1 MDSSLNDLFSGR
13 PEVAR
18 LRAND
23 YIRKIVRPYGF
34 HPQLVVEDAT
44 ETLTLSLYGPVPR
57 LGTGWNWNNA
67 TLSAAS
73 ARWHEVNIGM
83 LQKLWGTPELEQY
96 LRAFCI
102 LAGASTTD

>member
-1 MDSSLNDLFSGR
+1 MGSSLNDLFSGR

-23 YIRKIVRPYGF
+23 YIRKIVKPYGF
-34 HPQLVVEDAT
+34 VPQLAIADAT
-44 ETLTLSLYGPVPR
+44 ESVMLSLYGPVYAV
-57 LGTGWNWNNA
+57 GSGWHVDYHA
-67 TLSAAS
+67 
-73 ARWHEVNIGM
+73 ARWHEVNTGM
-83 LQKLWGTPELEQY
+83 VHKLWGTPELEQY

>member
-34 HPQLVVEDAT
+34 VPQLAVEDLT
-44 ETLTLSLYGPVPR
+44 EAVYLSLFGPID
-57 LGTGWNWNNA
+57 GMDGGGWHQVDRH
-67 TLSAAS
+67 
-73 ARWHEVNIGM
+73 ARWHEVNIEM
-83 LQKLWGTPELEQY
+83 LRKLWGTPELEQY

>member
-1 MDSSLNDLFSGR
+1 MDSALNDLLSGR

-18 LRAND
+18 LRAKD

-34 HPQLVVEDAT
+34 HPQLFVEGAT
-44 ETLTLSLYGPVPR
+44 ETVTLSLYGPAP
-57 LGTGWNWNNA
+57 A
-67 TLSAAS
+67 P
-73 ARWHEVNIGM
+73 RWHEVNTEV

>member
-23 YIRKIVRPYGF
+23 YIRKIVKPYGF
-34 HPQLVVEDAT
+34 VPQLAVEDAT
-44 ETLTLSLYGPVPR
+44 ETLYLSLFGPIDGVV
-57 LGTGWNWNNA
+57 GSGWHQA
-67 TLSAAS
+67 GRHSR
-73 ARWHEVNIGM
+73 ARWHQVNIGV
-83 LQKLWGTPELEQY
+83 LQKLWGTSELEQY

>member
-23 YIRKIVRPYGF
+23 YIRKIVRPYHF
-34 HPQLVVEDAT
+34 VPQLAIEGVTQTVS
-44 ETLTLSLYGPVPR
+44 LSLFGPVGGLVGSGAYYADSPR
-57 LGTGWNWNNA
+57 
-67 TLSAAS
+67 
-73 ARWHEVNIGM
+73 ARWHEVNIEV
-83 LQKLWGTPELEQY
+83 LQKLWGTPELERY
-96 LRAFCI
+96 LRVFCI